1 MKKIYEPH
9 EPEEEVLSAED
20 ALRDAEQSESRRQTF
35 EKDQKRHRLL
45 VELPEPAFSKLEKLA
60 QQRNR
65 TVANLVEE
73 VITDLVDAFALPD
86 EKILMAE

>member
-20 ALRDAEQSESRRQTF
+20 AFRDAEQSESRWQTN
-35 EKDQKRHRLL
+35 ELDQKRHRLL

-60 QQRNR
+60 QQRKR

-73 VITDLVDAFALPD
+73 VITGLVDAFALPD
-86 EKILMAE
+86 EKA

>member
-1 MKKIYEPH
+1 M
-9 EPEEEVLSAED
+9 LSAAD
-20 ALRDAEQSESRRQTF
+20 AIQDAEQSEARWQTF

-60 QQRNR
+60 QQRKR

-73 VITDLVDAFALPD
+73 VITSLVDAFALPD
-86 EKILMAE
+86 EKV

>member
-1 MKKIYEPH
+1 MKKIYSPH
-9 EPEEEVLSAED
+9 EPDEEVLLADD
-20 ALRDAEQSESRRQTF
+20 AFRDAEQSEARWQIF

-60 QQRNR
+60 QYRKR
-65 TVANLVEE
+65 TVASLVEE

-86 EKILMAE
+86 EKA

>member
-9 EPEEEVLSAED
+9 EPLEEVLSAED
-20 ALRDAEQSESRRQTF
+20 AFRDAEQSESRWQTD
-35 EKDQKRHRLL
+35 ELDQKRHRLL

-60 QQRNR
+60 QQRKR

-73 VITDLVDAFALPD
+73 VITSLVDAFALPD
-86 EKILMAE
+86 EKV

>member
-9 EPEEEVLSAED
+9 EPLEEVLSAED
-20 ALRDAEQSESRRQTF
+20 AFRDAEQSESRWQTN
-35 EKDQKRHRLL
+35 ELDQKRHRLL

-60 QQRNR
+60 QQRKR

-73 VITDLVDAFALPD
+73 VITSLVDAFALPD
-86 EKILMAE
+86 EKI